1 MRFLHILKR
10 FSALFLIGAVLL
22 SGCSKEAAVPMENST
37 VTEAP
42 APLFTPE
49 EAAARL
55 EEYLQACTAETA
67 QASAVYLLTDS
78 REYEPLL
85 SCKVWSQT
93 PLNENL
99 WVFSVQQQTKDR
111 LFSGSLF
118 VGVVEEQLYVFPAVT
133 DIPEELRTGFQW
145 EHYLVPTETPTA
157 ETAESTEESAIAT
170 EEPTESSTDVTVPPS
185 SGPSSTAP
193 TTTPGYGEPG
203 FEPPGNHDLKVTT
216 NFDCINGGTKHYKC
230 KYCDWEFTVAV
241 APKGSHNMPPENRIV
256 TVYDCR
262 SGGNYIWGCTE
273 CSYVDAG
280 SVPPQA
286 CNLVVYQVYPATETS
301 GGHTEYVC
309 TVCKR
314 HEIGNLTPPLGQSTH
329 PTVPEVPPA
338 AQETHPVPTEGVPE
352 NG

>member
-1 MRFLHILKR
+1 MRMARRTGALIL
-10 FSALFLIGAVLL
+10 AGAMLL
-22 SGCSKEAAVPMENST
+22 AGCGK
-37 VTEAP
+37 EAP
-42 APLFTPE
+42 APATTAAT
-49 EAAARL
+49 EAAASMFTDGEAARML
-55 EEYLQACTAETA
+55 EDYLQACTDAAAER
-67 QASAVYLLTDS
+67 SAVYLLSDNRSFT
-78 REYEPLL
+78 PLL

-93 PLNENL
+93 RLNENL
-99 WVFSVQQQTKDR
+99 WVFSVQQQTADR
-111 LFSGSLF
+111 LFSGSVF
-118 VGVVEEQLYVFPAVT
+118 VGAVNGALYVFPAVT

-145 EHYLVPTETPTA
+145 EYYIVPDEEVTEPTETEEESTA
-157 ETAESTEESAIAT
+157 ETEAVTEETTLPA
-170 EEPTESSTDVTVPPS
+170 DS
-185 SGPSSTAP
+185 SGTVSGGTSTAP

-241 APKGSHNMPPENRIV
+241 APKGSHRMPPENRIV

-286 CNLVVYQVYPATETS
+286 CSLVVYQVYPATES
-301 GGHTEYVC
+301 AGGHTEYVC

-314 HEIGNLTPPLGQSTH
+314 HEIGDLTPPLGT
-329 PTVPEVPPA
+329 PTQPTIPEVPPA
-338 AQETHPVPTEGVPE
+338 TQETQPAPTEGVPE